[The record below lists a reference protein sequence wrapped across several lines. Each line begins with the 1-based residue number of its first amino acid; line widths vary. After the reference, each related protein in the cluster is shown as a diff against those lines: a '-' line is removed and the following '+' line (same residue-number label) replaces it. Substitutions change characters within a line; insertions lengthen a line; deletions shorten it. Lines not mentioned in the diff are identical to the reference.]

1 MRWRVLSVVDAGS
14 DLVKLSLRSLAALL
28 FLTVL
33 PSEACAHLVN
43 TRLGDFYDG
52 ILHPLTGFDFA
63 LPWLALAILAAFQ
76 GKHRGRWLVLVFPL
90 GLLAGALLSVALPRL
105 GFVLLLNVATFACIG
120 LMLAM
125 ALVMPLPAF
134 LALGAIVSLLH
145 GYENGQ
151 EMVAATDRFLFTAG
165 VMAIG
170 YMFVAL
176 VTGAALAFLEGPG
189 GWRPIAL
196 RAGGSWIAA
205 VGIMVLGFQLVG
217 LSHAG

>member
-1 MRWRVLSVVDAGS
+1 MRMPLVRFMMVLC
-14 DLVKLSLRSLAALL
+14 LAAVP
-28 FLTVL
+28 TGA
-33 PSEACAHLVN
+33 EAHLVN

-76 GKHRGRWLVLVFPL
+76 GKQNGRWLLLVFPL
-90 GLLAGALLSVALPRL
+90 GLLAGAASSLMLPHL
-105 GFVLLLNVATFACIG
+105 GFVPILGVATFACVG
-120 LMLAM
+120 LILAM

-134 LALGAIVSLLH
+134 IALGAIVALLH

-151 EMVAATDRFLFTAG
+151 EMVSASDRFLFTAG
-165 VMAIG
+165 VIAIG

-176 VTGAALAFLEGPG
+176 VTSMAVAFLDGPG
-189 GWRPIAL
+189 GWRRIAL

-217 LSHAG
+217 VSHAG

>member
-1 MRWRVLSVVDAGS
+1 MSRLPARIATV
-14 DLVKLSLRSLAALL
+14 L
-28 FLTVL
+28 FLAGAPTAA
-33 PSEACAHLVN
+33 EAHLVN

-76 GKHRGRWLVLVFPL
+76 GKQRGRWLVLIFPL
-90 GLLAGALLSVALPRL
+90 GLLAGAALSVMLPHL
-105 GFVLLLNVATFACIG
+105 GFVPILNVATFACIG

-125 ALVMPLPAF
+125 ALVMPLTAF
-134 LALGAIVSLLH
+134 LALGAIVALLH

-151 EMVAATDRFLFTAG
+151 EMASASDRFLFTAG
-165 VMAIG
+165 VIAIG
-170 YMFVAL
+170 YVFVAL
-176 VTGAALAFLEGPG
+176 TTGAAVAFLEGPG

-205 VGIMVLGFQLVG
+205 VGIMVLGFQLTG
-217 LSHAG
+217 LSHSG